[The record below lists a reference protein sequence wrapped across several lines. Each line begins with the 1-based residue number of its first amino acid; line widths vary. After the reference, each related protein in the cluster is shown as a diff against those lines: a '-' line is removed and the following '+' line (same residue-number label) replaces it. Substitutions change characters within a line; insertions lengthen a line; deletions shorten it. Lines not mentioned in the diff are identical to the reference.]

1 MFATALLRDA
11 KGVAKSGLPLTLVV
25 KRPDGV
31 EYRRATLPDQGL
43 GGRAYAIPLLPGSAA
58 GKWSIE
64 AYADPKG
71 DSIGRVEFMLQDY
84 VPERLDFTLH
94 PAKPVIA
101 PGEPVEFS
109 LDARFLYGAP
119 ASGLD
124 VTGAIRLQ
132 VVEGAEL
139 AGFPGYV
146 AGLADDDFTT
156 IENQFS
162 DKVQT
167 DDKGHADLSVELPEG
182 ASTRPLQAKLI
193 VDVGEPGGRTVE
205 RTLVLPVRSKGV
217 TVGIKK
223 DFDASLSAGD
233 VATFEAIAIAPD
245 GARIARKGAAW
256 SLYQVTNDYQWF
268 NADGH
273 WSYESV
279 KSSKRIASGT
289 IDIGAD
295 APAKFSGRVGWGAH
309 RLDIKTLDG
318 EQTSVAFDVGWSGT
332 AGADTP
338 DNVVVTLD
346 KTNYAAGEEAKL
358 RIASA
363 FAGKATV
370 ALVGDKIER
379 FIDVDLVSGDN
390 IVPFAVGGDWGPG
403 AYAVAL
409 THRPLDVGAKR
420 MPGRALGLAW
430 FAIDRGSHA
439 LDVKLDAPALTRPRQ
454 SMALPIHLAGLAAG
468 EEARVTVSAVDV
480 GILNLTGFKTPDP
493 SAYFFGQRKLP
504 VEIRDLWGMLIDGMQ
519 GEAGAIHTGGDSS
532 GGVEGNLPTQ
542 EPLALFSGVVKV
554 DDQGNASVS
563 FDLPPFNGSVRLTA
577 VAWSKDKVGSA
588 QADVTVRDSVVVAA
602 TLPRFLNVGD
612 RSEMHVDVDNVE
624 GDAGEYKLDLDIHGP
639 LTADADAMTKTVRL
653 DLHQRKSLA
662 MPIAAAGIGVA
673 ELDLRLTG
681 PKTDLTQ
688 HFRLGIASGAP
699 DSYRRTVTPLPGGG
713 SQTISGDLL
722 ADFIPGTGSIAIS
735 ASPFGAL
742 DAPALLAALQ
752 RYPYGCSEQTVS
764 VAMPLLYVNR
774 LASIEHLG
782 VDPDLDGRINQ
793 AIERELGRQSASG
806 AFGMWSAD
814 SNDNDAWLDAFVTDF
829 LTRARERNFAVS
841 SQAFEQALDRLRNE
855 VVNAPEPTKDN
866 AAAIAYALYVLAR
879 NGRPVIGDLRY
890 LTDAKLDAFTTP
902 LAKAQLAAAL
912 AMLGDQARAAA
923 AFGAA
928 LKGLE
933 AERDGGSRPD
943 YGSRLRDAAAVLALV
958 AEAKLGNIESD
969 AIARAGAVL
978 EQARAERSFLSTQE
992 MNWMTLAAEGLAEHD
1007 SLAQFRVD
1015 GEPVKGAL
1023 YRRWSGANA
1032 FRTVHRY
1039 RQCRTESG
1047 AARRLGFRRA
1057 DRAGPGG
1064 RQGLCDRTILLQA
1077 RRDETR
1083 RAAKHGRRTSAS
1095 WCR

>member
-1 MFATALLRDA
+1 MT
-11 KGVAKSGLPLTLVV
+11 
-25 KRPDGV
+25 
-31 EYRRATLPDQGL
+31 
-43 GGRAYAIPLLPGSAA
+43 
-58 GKWSIE
+58 
-64 AYADPKG
+64 
-71 DSIGRVEFMLQDY
+71 
-84 VPERLDFTLH
+84 
-94 PAKPVIA
+94 
-101 PGEPVEFS
+101 
-109 LDARFLYGAP
+109 
-119 ASGLD
+119 
-124 VTGAIRLQ
+124 
-132 VVEGAEL
+132 
-139 AGFPGYV
+139 
-146 AGLADDDFTT
+146 
-156 IENQFS
+156 
-162 DKVQT
+162 
-167 DDKGHADLSVELPEG
+167 
-182 ASTRPLQAKLI
+182 
-193 VDVGEPGGRTVE
+193 
-205 RTLVLPVRSKGV
+205 
-217 TVGIKK
+217 
-223 DFDASLSAGD
+223 
-233 VATFEAIAIAPD
+233 
-245 GARIARKGAAW
+245 
-256 SLYQVTNDYQWF
+256 
-268 NADGH
+268 
-273 WSYESV
+273 
-279 KSSKRIASGT
+279 
-289 IDIGAD
+289 
-295 APAKFSGRVGWGAH
+295 
-309 RLDIKTLDG
+309 
-318 EQTSVAFDVGWSGT
+318 
-332 AGADTP
+332 
-338 DNVVVTLD
+338 
-346 KTNYAAGEEAKL
+346 
-358 RIASA
+358 
-363 FAGKATV
+363 
-370 ALVGDKIER
+370 
-379 FIDVDLVSGDN
+379 
-390 IVPFAVGGDWGPG
+390 
-403 AYAVAL
+403 
-409 THRPLDVGAKR
+409 
-420 MPGRALGLAW
+420 
-430 FAIDRGSHA
+430 
-439 LDVKLDAPALTRPRQ
+439 
-454 SMALPIHLAGLAAG
+454 LPIHLAGLAAG

-563 FDLPPFNGSVRLTA
+563 FDLPAFNGSVRLTA

-588 QADVTVRDSVVVAA
+588 QADVTVRDLVVVAA

-612 RSEMHVDVDNVE
+612 RSEMHVDIDNVE

-958 AEAKLGNIESD
+958 AEAKLSNIESD

-1023 YRRWSGANA
+1023 YRRWSGPALPAQSIVVANA
-1032 FRTVHRY
+1032 GQNPAQLVVSV
-1039 RQCRTESG
+1039 SG
-1047 AARRLGFRRA
+1047 APIEPDPAAAKGYAIERSFYKLDGTKLDALQSMAQNERVVVSLKVTEAQARYARLLVVDRLPAGLEIDNPALVDGGSVEAFSWLSKDVTTHAYRISRRPFRRGV
-1057 DRAGPGG
+1057 RS
-1064 RQGLCDRTILLQA
+1064 R
-1077 RRDETR
+1077 R
-1083 RAAKHGRRTSAS
+1083 RASRRSSPWPISCAPSRPAATSIRQRRPKTCTTPTATAAPPLAI
-1095 WCR
+1095 WR

>member
-1 MFATALLRDA
+1 MT
-11 KGVAKSGLPLTLVV
+11 
-25 KRPDGV
+25 
-31 EYRRATLPDQGL
+31 
-43 GGRAYAIPLLPGSAA
+43 
-58 GKWSIE
+58 
-64 AYADPKG
+64 
-71 DSIGRVEFMLQDY
+71 
-84 VPERLDFTLH
+84 
-94 PAKPVIA
+94 
-101 PGEPVEFS
+101 
-109 LDARFLYGAP
+109 
-119 ASGLD
+119 
-124 VTGAIRLQ
+124 
-132 VVEGAEL
+132 
-139 AGFPGYV
+139 
-146 AGLADDDFTT
+146 
-156 IENQFS
+156 
-162 DKVQT
+162 
-167 DDKGHADLSVELPEG
+167 
-182 ASTRPLQAKLI
+182 
-193 VDVGEPGGRTVE
+193 
-205 RTLVLPVRSKGV
+205 
-217 TVGIKK
+217 
-223 DFDASLSAGD
+223 
-233 VATFEAIAIAPD
+233 
-245 GARIARKGAAW
+245 
-256 SLYQVTNDYQWF
+256 
-268 NADGH
+268 
-273 WSYESV
+273 
-279 KSSKRIASGT
+279 
-289 IDIGAD
+289 
-295 APAKFSGRVGWGAH
+295 
-309 RLDIKTLDG
+309 
-318 EQTSVAFDVGWSGT
+318 
-332 AGADTP
+332 
-338 DNVVVTLD
+338 
-346 KTNYAAGEEAKL
+346 
-358 RIASA
+358 
-363 FAGKATV
+363 
-370 ALVGDKIER
+370 
-379 FIDVDLVSGDN
+379 
-390 IVPFAVGGDWGPG
+390 
-403 AYAVAL
+403 
-409 THRPLDVGAKR
+409 
-420 MPGRALGLAW
+420 
-430 FAIDRGSHA
+430 
-439 LDVKLDAPALTRPRQ
+439 
-454 SMALPIHLAGLAAG
+454 LPIHLAGLAPG

-563 FDLPPFNGSVRLTA
+563 FDLPAFNGSVRLTA

-588 QADVTVRDSVVVAA
+588 QADVTVRNSVVVAA

-699 DSYRRTVTPLPGGG
+699 NSYRRTVTPLPGGG

-793 AIERELGRQSASG
+793 AIERELSRQSASG

-992 MNWMTLAAEGLAEHD
+992 MNWMTLAAEGLAEHAFPRSVPRRRRAGQGRALSAMERRQRSPD
-1007 SLAQFRVD
+1007 SPLLSPMPDRI
-1015 GEPVKGAL
+1015 
-1023 YRRWSGANA
+1023 RRSSSSR
-1032 FRTVHRY
+1032 FP
-1039 RQCRTESG
+1039 
-1047 AARRLGFRRA
+1047 ARRSSR
-1057 DRAGPGG
+1057 
-1064 RQGLCDRTILLQA
+1064 
-1077 RRDETR
+1077 TR
-1083 RAAKHGRRTSAS
+1083 RSPRAMRSNDPSTSSTGRSSTRCKAWRRTSAS